1 MNLPLPQTQP
11 LKTRT
16 DWDGV
21 LGQLQSPFA
30 SVSFK
35 YKGYKIS
42 VVREYQ
48 SESSSKLAVYIDD
61 QIKGAWISLN
71 FGETGDV
78 NKLKERPA
86 VIDDVW
92 MLKTKA
98 RYDKKSIASAEKI
111 WGKRE
116 AKKRFPDLHSK
127 CQFRWPYFN
136 KASSVV
142 RQFKKLEGI
151 ELCL

>member
-21 LGQLQSPFA
+21 LGQLESIIA

-35 YKGYKIS
+35 YKGHKIT
-42 VVREYQ
+42 VAREYQ

-61 QIKGAWISLN
+61 QIKGAWVSFN
-71 FGETGDV
+71 FGEIGEVD
-78 NKLKERPA
+78 KPKERPA

-92 MLKTKA
+92 MLKTQA
-98 RYDKKSIASAEKI
+98 RYDKKFIASVEKV

-116 AKKRFPDLHSK
+116 AIKRYPDLHSK
-127 CQFRWPYFN
+127 RQFRWPYFN

>member
-1 MNLPLPQTQP
+1 MTTKSRPLTAS
-11 LKTRT
+11 
-16 DWDGV
+16 DWQDV
-21 LGQLQSPFA
+21 QSQLESLFA

-35 YKGYKIS
+35 YKGHKIT
-42 VVREYQ
+42 VAREYQ

-61 QIKGAWISLN
+61 QIKGAWIDLN
-71 FGETGDV
+71 FGRVGEVD
-78 NKLKERPA
+78 KPKERPA

-98 RYDKKSIASAEKI
+98 RYDKKFIASVEKV

-116 AKKRFPDLHSK
+116 AKKRYPDLHGK
-127 CQFRWPYFN
+127 RQFLWPYFN

>member
-1 MNLPLPQTQP
+1 MKDKSHPLSAS
-11 LKTRT
+11 
-16 DWDGV
+16 DWADIQS
-21 LGQLQSPFA
+21 QLEGFLA
-30 SVSFK
+30 NVSFK
-35 YKGYKIS
+35 YKGHKIS

-61 QIKGAWISLN
+61 RIKGAWISLN

-92 MLKTKA
+92 MLKTKV
-98 RYDKKSIASAEKI
+98 RYDKKFIASAEKI

-116 AKKRFPDLHSK
+116 AKKRYPDLHSK
-127 CQFRWPYFN
+127 CQFRWPYFK

>member
-1 MNLPLPQTQP
+1 MKDKSHPLSAS
-11 LKTRT
+11 
-16 DWDGV
+16 DWADIQS
-21 LGQLQSPFA
+21 QLEGFLA
-30 SVSFK
+30 NVSFK
-35 YKGYKIS
+35 YKGHKIS

-61 QIKGAWISLN
+61 RIKGAWISLN

-116 AKKRFPDLHSK
+116 AKKRYPDLHSK

>member
-1 MNLPLPQTQP
+1 MKDKSHPLSAS
-11 LKTRT
+11 
-16 DWDGV
+16 DWADIQS
-21 LGQLQSPFA
+21 QLEGLLA

-35 YKGYKIS
+35 YKAHKIS

-116 AKKRFPDLHSK
+116 AKKRYPDLHSK

>member
-1 MNLPLPQTQP
+1 MNLPLPKTQP
-11 LKTRT
+11 LKTRA

-30 SVSFK
+30 RVSFK
-35 YKGYKIS
+35 YKDHKIS

-48 SESSSKLAVYIDD
+48 NESSSKLTVYIDD
-61 QIKGAWISLN
+61 QIKGAWIDLN
-71 FGETGDV
+71 LGKIADTNE
-78 NKLKERPA
+78 LKDKPS

-92 MLKTKA
+92 MLKTQA
-98 RYDKKSIASAEKI
+98 RYDKKFIASVEKI

-116 AKKRFPDLHSK
+116 AKKRYPDLHGK
-127 CQFRWPYFN
+127 RQYRWPYFN

>member
-1 MNLPLPQTQP
+1 MKDKSHPLSAS
-11 LKTRT
+11 
-16 DWDGV
+16 DWADIQS
-21 LGQLQSPFA
+21 QLEGFLA
-30 SVSFK
+30 NVSFK
-35 YKGYKIS
+35 YKGHKIS
-42 VVREYQ
+42 VVREHQ

-61 QIKGAWISLN
+61 RIKGAWISLN

-98 RYDKKSIASAEKI
+98 RYDKKFIASVEKI

-116 AKKRFPDLHSK
+116 AKKRYPDLHGK
-127 CQFRWPYFN
+127 RQFRWPYFN

>member
-1 MNLPLPQTQP
+1 MKGKSHSLTAS
-11 LKTRT
+11 
-16 DWDGV
+16 DWQDV
-21 LGQLQSPFA
+21 QSQLESLFA
-30 SVSFK
+30 RVSFK
-35 YKGYKIS
+35 YKGHKIT

-48 SESSSKLAVYIDD
+48 NESTSKLAVYVDSE
-61 QIKGAWISLN
+61 IKGAWIGAA
-71 FGETGDV
+71 GEVD
-78 NKLKERPA
+78 KPKERPA

-92 MLKTKA
+92 MLKTQA
-98 RYDKKSIASAEKI
+98 RYNKKFIASIEKI

-116 AKKRFPDLHSK
+116 AKKRYPDLHSK
-127 CQFRWPYFN
+127 RQFLWPYFN

>member
-1 MNLPLPQTQP
+1 MTT
-11 LKTRT
+11 KTRLLT
-16 DWDGV
+16 ASDWADV
-21 LGQLQSPFA
+21 QSQLESLFA

-35 YKGYKIS
+35 YKDHKIT
-42 VVREYQ
+42 VAREYQ
-48 SESSSKLAVYIDD
+48 NESSSKLAVYIDD
-61 QIKGAWISLN
+61 QIKGAWIDLN
-71 FGETGDV
+71 LGKIADTNE
-78 NKLKERPA
+78 LKDKPS

-92 MLKTKA
+92 MLKTQA
-98 RYDKKSIASAEKI
+98 RYDKKFIASVEKI

-116 AKKRFPDLHSK
+116 AKKRYPDLHDK
-127 CQFRWPYFN
+127 RQYRWPYFN

>member
-1 MNLPLPQTQP
+1 MKDKYHPLTAS
-11 LKTRT
+11 
-16 DWDGV
+16 DWQDV
-21 LGQLQSPFA
+21 QGQLESIIA

-35 YKGYKIS
+35 YKGHKIT
-42 VVREYQ
+42 VAREYQ

-61 QIKGAWISLN
+61 QIKGAWVSFN
-71 FGETGDV
+71 FGEIGEVD
-78 NKLKERPA
+78 KPKERPA

-92 MLKTKA
+92 MLKTQA
-98 RYDKKSIASAEKI
+98 RYNKKFIASVEKV
-111 WGKRE
+111 WGKR
-116 AKKRFPDLHSK
+116 
-127 CQFRWPYFN
+127 QFRWPYFN

>member
-1 MNLPLPQTQP
+1 MKDKSHPLSAS
-11 LKTRT
+11 
-16 DWDGV
+16 DWADV
-21 LGQLQSPFA
+21 QSQLEGFLA
-30 SVSFK
+30 NVSFK
-35 YKGYKIS
+35 YKDHKIT

-48 SESSSKLAVYIDD
+48 TESSSKLVVYIDD
-61 QIKGAWISLN
+61 QIKGAWIDLN
-71 FGETGDV
+71 FGKISEVD
-78 NKLKERPA
+78 KPKERPA

-98 RYDKKSIASAEKI
+98 RYDKKFIASVEKV

-116 AKKRFPDLHSK
+116 AKKRYPDLHSK
-127 CQFRWPYFN
+127 RQFRWPYFN

>member
-1 MNLPLPQTQP
+1 MKDKSHPLSAY
-11 LKTRT
+11 
-16 DWDGV
+16 DWADIQS
-21 LGQLQSPFA
+21 QLEGFLA

-35 YKGYKIS
+35 YKDHKIS

-61 QIKGAWISLN
+61 QIKGAWIDLN
-71 FGETGDV
+71 FGKIGEVD
-78 NKLKERPA
+78 KPKERPC

-98 RYDKKSIASAEKI
+98 RYDNKFIASVEKI

-116 AKKRFPDLHSK
+116 AKKRYPDLHSK
-127 CQFRWPYFN
+127 RQFRWPYFN

>member
-1 MNLPLPQTQP
+1 MESQQTKPLTAS
-11 LKTRT
+11 
-16 DWDGV
+16 DWADIQS
-21 LGQLQSPFA
+21 QLEGFLA
-30 SVSFK
+30 NVSFK
-35 YKGYKIS
+35 YKDHKIS

-61 QIKGAWISLN
+61 QIKGAWIDLN
-71 FGETGDV
+71 FGAVGEVD
-78 NKLKERPA
+78 KSKERPV

-116 AKKRFPDLHSK
+116 AKKRYPDLHSK

>member
-1 MNLPLPQTQP
+1 MESLQTKPLTAS
-11 LKTRT
+11 
-16 DWDGV
+16 DWSDV
-21 LGQLQSPFA
+21 QSQLEGFLA
-30 SVSFK
+30 NVSFK
-35 YKGYKIS
+35 YKGHKIS

-61 QIKGAWISLN
+61 RIKGAWININ
-71 FGETGDV
+71 FGEVGEV
-78 NKLKERPA
+78 NESKERPA

-92 MLKTKA
+92 MLKTQA
-98 RYDKKSIASAEKI
+98 RYNKKDITNTEKI

-116 AKKRFPDLHSK
+116 AKKRYPDLHSK
-127 CQFRWPYFN
+127 LQYRWPYFN

>member
-1 MNLPLPQTQP
+1 MNLPLPKTQP

-21 LGQLQSPFA
+21 LGQLESLIA
-30 SVSFK
+30 RVSFK
-35 YKGYKIS
+35 YKGHKIT
-42 VVREYQ
+42 VAREYQ
-48 SESSSKLAVYIDD
+48 SESSSKLAVYIDG
-61 QIKGAWISLN
+61 QIKGAWIDIN
-71 FGETGDV
+71 FGRAGEVD
-78 NKLKERPA
+78 KPKERPA

-98 RYDKKSIASAEKI
+98 RNDKKFIASVEKI

-116 AKKRFPDLHSK
+116 AKKRYPDLHDK

>member
-1 MNLPLPQTQP
+1 MKDKYHPLTAS
-11 LKTRT
+11 
-16 DWDGV
+16 DWADV
-21 LGQLQSPFA
+21 QSQLEGFLA
-30 SVSFK
+30 HVSFK
-35 YKGYKIS
+35 YKGHKIS
-42 VVREYQ
+42 VIREYQ
-48 SESSSKLAVYIDD
+48 SESSSKLAVYIDG
-61 QIKGAWISLN
+61 QIKGAWIDLN
-71 FGETGDV
+71 FGVIAGTNEPKD
-78 NKLKERPA
+78 KPA

-98 RYDKKSIASAEKI
+98 RYNNKFIANVEKI

-116 AKKRFPDLHSK
+116 AKKCYPDLHSK
-127 CQFRWPYFN
+127 RQYRWPYFN

>member
-1 MNLPLPQTQP
+1 MKDKSHPLSAY
-11 LKTRT
+11 
-16 DWDGV
+16 DWADIQS
-21 LGQLQSPFA
+21 QLEGFLA
-30 SVSFK
+30 NVSFK
-35 YKGYKIS
+35 YKGHKIS

-61 QIKGAWISLN
+61 QIKGAWIDLN
-71 FGETGDV
+71 FGKIGEVD
-78 NKLKERPA
+78 KPKERPG

-92 MLKTKA
+92 MLKTQA
-98 RYDKKSIASAEKI
+98 RYDKKFIASVEKV

-116 AKKRFPDLHSK
+116 AKKRYPDLHSK
-127 CQFRWPYFN
+127 RQFRWPYFN

>member
-1 MNLPLPQTQP
+1 MTTE
-11 LKTRT
+11 TRSLT
-16 DWDGV
+16 ASDWTEV
-21 LGQLQSPFA
+21 QSQLEGFLA
-30 SVSFK
+30 NVSFK
-35 YKGYKIS
+35 YKGHKIS

-98 RYDKKSIASAEKI
+98 RYDKKSIASVEKI

-116 AKKRFPDLHSK
+116 AKKRYPDLHGK
-127 CQFRWPYFN
+127 RQYRWPYFN

-142 RQFKKLEGI
+142 RQFKKLVGI